1 MSTAA
6 RERPT
11 AAEEG
16 ATERPAPVGE
26 GGAAV
31 VASGGTVA
39 GAGAERATGAG
50 AVTGAA
56 VDDRAAGYRRRGWW
70 RSETFL
76 DDLHRQARERPHHLA
91 IAGRRIAESRTD
103 TLTYAELNRLTDRF
117 ALALLELGVQQ
128 SDFIAVQLPNRWE
141 MVPLIFASIRVGA
154 VIIPISPICTE
165 VELRHRL
172 SLTEARVFITLPE
185 WADTPLAQIATR
197 LKAELPSL
205 EHVLVVDGP
214 LPEGALPF
222 HDHFVAQERETWKG
236 ATARLEG
243 LALGADD
250 PFVVLFTSGTTGLS
264 KGVLHSPNTVHSAV
278 RGYVD
283 AFGAAD
289 GKGEDWV
296 AAVSTPLVHYSGF
309 AQGVLAGVML
319 GGTVAF
325 QDVRRNE
332 ALLDLVERYG
342 ATLLYGPPATLSDVA
357 ASQRAERRDTST
369 LRHVVIGSAPVLQ
382 ELADEVHETLG
393 ARAHSLW
400 GMSEN
405 GPVTTTRPEDPEGW
419 AARSNGHAIDA
430 METRIEA
437 SEAYGAAGAYGA
449 VGAYGAAGAGS
460 REGGAEHPVGR
471 LKVRGASLALGYH
484 RRPEAFAAELDADGW
499 FDTGDLARDD
509 GRGGIRIIGRA
520 RDAVLRDG
528 RVAPMTELEAVI
540 GSHPRAEE
548 AALVGLE
555 AAGGEGHGNVIVAV
569 VVPRGGRGPTLDE
582 VRERVTAAGH
592 DALFLP
598 DRLELVP
605 ALPKTLTGKVRK
617 AELRERYATTP
628 TPPDR

>member
-6 RERPT
+6 KERPT
-11 AAEEG
+11 AAAG
-16 ATERPAPVGE
+16 ATSEE
-26 GGAAV
+26 H
-31 VASGGTVA
+31 
-39 GAGAERATGAG
+39 ATE
-50 AVTGAA
+50 
-56 VDDRAAGYRRRGWW
+56 YRRRGWW
-70 RSETFL
+70 RDETFL
-76 DDLHRQARERPHHLA
+76 DDLHRRAREHPRRLA
-91 IAGRRIAESRTD
+91 IAGRRVAESRTD
-103 TLTYAELNRLTDRF
+103 TLDYAELDRLTDRF
-117 ALALLELGVQQ
+117 ALALLELGVQRG
-128 SDFIAVQLPNRWE
+128 DFVAVQLPNRWE

-172 SLTEARVFITLPE
+172 GLTAARVCITLPE
-185 WADTPLAQIATR
+185 WSGTPLAEIATR
-197 LKAELPSL
+197 LKDELPTL

-214 LPEGALPF
+214 LPEGARPF
-222 HDHFVAQERETWKG
+222 HEHFVAREREEQEG
-236 ATARLEG
+236 ATARLDG

-264 KGVLHSPNTVHSAV
+264 KGVLHSQNTVHAAV

-283 AFGAAD
+283 AFGAGSGD
-289 GKGEDWV
+289 GGDGDGDGNGWV

-342 ATLLYGPPATLSDVA
+342 ATLLYGPPATLADVA

-369 LRHVVIGSAPVLQ
+369 LRHVVIGSAPVLK

-400 GMSEN
+400 GMSEA

-419 AARSNGHAIDA
+419 AARSNGSSIDA
-430 METRIEA
+430 METRIET
-437 SEAYGAAGAYGA
+437 SGAYGSP
-449 VGAYGAAGAGS
+449 GGEGSEGSPEGSLGSGSPAGPAGP
-460 REGGAEHPVGR
+460 EGSVGR
-471 LKVRGASLALGYH
+471 LKIRGASIALGYH
-484 RRPEAFAAELDADGW
+484 RRPEAFAAELDEDGW

-509 GRGGIRIIGRA
+509 GGGGIRIIGRA

-528 RVAPMTELEAVI
+528 QVAPMTELEAVI
-540 GSHPRAEE
+540 GSHPKAAE

-555 AAGGEGHGNVIVAV
+555 SAGGSAAGNVIVAV
-569 VVPRGGRGPTLDE
+569 VVPRGGEGPTLAE
-582 VRERVTAAGH
+582 VRARVTEAGH
-592 DALFLP
+592 GARFLP
-598 DRLELVP
+598 DRVELVP

-617 AELRERYATTP
+617 AELRERYAANTP
-628 TPPDR
+628 A

>member
-6 RERPT
+6 K
-11 AAEEG
+11 
-16 ATERPAPVGE
+16 ERPAPVATADPE
-26 GGAAV
+26 
-31 VASGGTVA
+31 
-39 GAGAERATGAG
+39 ERAAE
-50 AVTGAA
+50 
-56 VDDRAAGYRRRGWW
+56 YRRRGWW
-70 RSETFL
+70 RDETFL
-76 DDLHRQARERPHHLA
+76 DDLHRQARLRPHRLA
-91 IAGRRIAESRTD
+91 IAGRRVAESRTD
-103 TLTYAELNRLTDRF
+103 TLDYAELNRLTDRF
-117 ALALLELGVQQ
+117 ALALLELGVERG
-128 SDFIAVQLPNRWE
+128 DFVAVQLPNRWE

-165 VELRHRL
+165 EELRHRL
-172 SLTEARVFITLPE
+172 ALTEARVCITLPE
-185 WADTPLAQIATR
+185 WSGTPLAEIAVR
-197 LKAELPSL
+197 LKDELPSL
-205 EHVLVVDGP
+205 RHVSVVDGP
-214 LPEGALPF
+214 LPEGTIPF
-222 HDHFVAQERETWKG
+222 HEHFVAGEREEREG
-236 ATARLEG
+236 AAARLDG

-264 KGVLHSPNTVHSAV
+264 KGVLHSQNTVHSAV

-283 AFGAAD
+283 AFGAGD
-289 GKGEDWV
+289 DWV

-342 ATLLYGPPATLSDVA
+342 ATLLYGPPATLADVA
-357 ASQRAERRDTST
+357 ASQRAERRDTRT
-369 LRHVVIGSAPVLQ
+369 LRHVVIGSAPVLR

-419 AARSNGHAIDA
+419 SARSNGSPIDA
-430 METRIEA
+430 METRIET
-437 SEAYGAAGAYGA
+437 SGTYGTTDTGA
-449 VGAYGAAGAGS
+449 
-460 REGGAEHPVGR
+460 VGR

-484 RRPEAFAAELDADGW
+484 RHPEAFAAELDEDGW

-528 RVAPMTELEAVI
+528 QVAPMTELEAVI
-540 GSHPRAEE
+540 GSHPKAAE

-555 AAGGEGHGNVIVAV
+555 PASGSGGGNVIVAV
-569 VVPRGGRGPTLDE
+569 VVPRDGRGPTLDE
-582 VRERVTAAGH
+582 VRARVTEAGH
-592 DALFLP
+592 DARFLP
-598 DRLELVP
+598 DRVELVP

-617 AELRERYATTP
+617 AELRERYAASTP
-628 TPPDR
+628 A

>member
-6 RERPT
+6 KERPVDAAAAAPGER
-11 AAEEG
+11 AAE
-16 ATERPAPVGE
+16 
-26 GGAAV
+26 
-31 VASGGTVA
+31 
-39 GAGAERATGAG
+39 
-50 AVTGAA
+50 
-56 VDDRAAGYRRRGWW
+56 YRRRGWW
-70 RSETFL
+70 RDETFL
-76 DDLHRQARERPHHLA
+76 DDLHRQARERPRRLA
-91 IAGRRIAESRTD
+91 VAGRRVAESRTD
-103 TLTYAELNRLTDRF
+103 TLDYAELNRLTDRF
-117 ALALLELGVQQ
+117 ALALLELGVRRG
-128 SDFIAVQLPNRWE
+128 DFVAVQLPNRWE

-154 VIIPISPICTE
+154 VIIPISPLCTE
-165 VELRHRL
+165 EELRHRL
-172 SLTEARVFITLPE
+172 GLTEARVCITLPE
-185 WADTPLAQIATR
+185 WSGTPLAEIVTC
-197 LKAELPSL
+197 LSHELPFL

-214 LPEGALPF
+214 LSEGALSF
-222 HDHFVAQERETWKG
+222 HEHFVANEREEQEG
-236 ATARLEG
+236 AAARLDG

-264 KGVLHSPNTVHSAV
+264 KGVLHSQNTVHSAV

-283 AFGAAD
+283 AFGAGEGGD
-289 GKGEDWV
+289 GAGWV

-342 ATLLYGPPATLSDVA
+342 ATLLYGPPATLADVA

-369 LRHVVIGSAPVLQ
+369 LRHVVIGSAPVLR

-405 GPVTTTRPEDPEGW
+405 GPVTTTRPEDPDGW
-419 AARSNGHAIDA
+419 SARSNGRAIDA
-430 METRIEA
+430 METRIET
-437 SEAYGAAGAYGA
+437 SEAYGASA
-449 VGAYGAAGAGS
+449 AAGS
-460 REGGAEHPVGR
+460 VGR

-484 RRPEAFAAELDADGW
+484 RRPEAFAAELDEDGW

-528 RVAPMTELEAVI
+528 RVVPMTELEAVI
-540 GSHPRAEE
+540 GSHPKAAE

-555 AAGGEGHGNVIVAV
+555 AANGAGNVIVAV
-569 VVPRGGRGPTLDE
+569 VVPRGGQGPTLEE
-582 VRERVTAAGH
+582 VRARVTEAGH
-592 DALFLP
+592 DARFLP
-598 DRLELVP
+598 DRVEHVP

-617 AELRERYATTP
+617 AELRERYAASTP
-628 TPPDR
+628 A

>member
-6 RERPT
+6 RERPS
-11 AAEEG
+11 
-16 ATERPAPVGE
+16 
-26 GGAAV
+26 AAV
-31 VASGGTVA
+31 AAGALGERTASGGATVTE
-39 GAGAERATGAG
+39 ERAAE
-50 AVTGAA
+50 
-56 VDDRAAGYRRRGWW
+56 YRRRGWW
-70 RSETFL
+70 RDATFL
-76 DDLHRQARERPHHLA
+76 DDLHRQAREHPRRPA
-91 IAGRRIAESRTD
+91 IAGRRVAESRTD
-103 TLTYAELNRLTDRF
+103 TLDYAELNRLTDRF
-117 ALALLELGVQQ
+117 ALALLELGVRRGE
-128 SDFIAVQLPNRWE
+128 FVAVQLPNRWE

-154 VIIPISPICTE
+154 VVIPISPLCTE
-165 VELRHRL
+165 EELRHRL
-172 SLTEARVFITLPE
+172 GLTGARVCVTLPT
-185 WADTPLAQIATR
+185 WSGTPLAEIATR
-197 LKAELPSL
+197 LRSELPAL

-214 LPEGALPF
+214 VPEGARPF
-222 HDHFVAQERETWKG
+222 HDHFVVEEREERED
-236 ATARLEG
+236 AAARLEG
-243 LALGADD
+243 LALGPDD

-264 KGVLHSPNTVHSAV
+264 KGVLHSQNTVHSAV

-289 GKGEDWV
+289 GEGQEWV

-325 QDVRRNE
+325 QDARRNE

-342 ATLLYGPPATLSDVA
+342 ATLLYGPPATLADVA

-369 LRHVVIGSAPVLQ
+369 LRHVVIGSAPVLD

-419 AARSNGHAIDA
+419 AARSNGSAIDA
-430 METRIEA
+430 METRIET
-437 SEAYGAAGAYGA
+437 SEAYGSTDATGA
-449 VGAYGAAGAGS
+449 
-460 REGGAEHPVGR
+460 VGR

-484 RRPEAFAAELDADGW
+484 RRSEAFAAELDEDGW

-520 RDAVLRDG
+520 RDAVVRDG

-555 AAGGEGHGNVIVAV
+555 AAGGQGPGTVIVAV
-569 VVPRGGRGPTLDE
+569 VVPRGGRGPTLE
-582 VRERVTAAGH
+582 EIRARVAQAGH
-592 DALFLP
+592 DTRFLP
-598 DRLELVP
+598 DRVELLP

-617 AELRERYATTP
+617 AELRERYATDTTP
-628 TPPDR
+628 A

>member
-6 RERPT
+6 KERPV
-11 AAEEG
+11 
-16 ATERPAPVGE
+16 P
-26 GGAAV
+26 
-31 VASGGTVA
+31 VA
-39 GAGAERATGAG
+39 GADAEEL
-50 AVTGAA
+50 AA
-56 VDDRAAGYRRRGWW
+56 EYRRRGWW
-70 RSETFL
+70 RDETFL
-76 DDLHRQARERPHHLA
+76 DDLHRQAREHPRRPA
-91 IAGRRIAESRTD
+91 IAARRVAESRTD
-103 TLTYAELNRLTDRF
+103 TLDYAELDRLTDRF
-117 ALALLELGVQQ
+117 ALALLELGVRRG
-128 SDFIAVQLPNRWE
+128 DFVAVQLPNRWE

-172 SLTEARVFITLPE
+172 GLTAARVCVTLPE
-185 WADTPLAQIATR
+185 WSGTQLAEIATR
-197 LKAELPSL
+197 LKDELPTL

-214 LPEGALPF
+214 LPEGAHPF
-222 HDHFVAQERETWKG
+222 HEHFVAREREEQEG
-236 ATARLEG
+236 AAARLDG

-264 KGVLHSPNTVHSAV
+264 KGVLHSQNTVHAAV

-283 AFGAAD
+283 AFGAGSGD
-289 GKGEDWV
+289 GGDGDGDGNGWV

-342 ATLLYGPPATLSDVA
+342 ATLLYGPPATLADVA

-369 LRHVVIGSAPVLQ
+369 LRHVVIGSAPVLK

-400 GMSEN
+400 GMSEA

-419 AARSNGHAIDA
+419 AARSNGSSIDA
-430 METRIEA
+430 METRIET
-437 SEAYGAAGAYGA
+437 SEAYGSPGGEGSEGSSEGSSDSGSPAGP
-449 VGAYGAAGAGS
+449 AGS
-460 REGGAEHPVGR
+460 VGR
-471 LKVRGASLALGYH
+471 LKIRGASIALGYH
-484 RRPEAFAAELDADGW
+484 RRPEAFAAELDEDGW

-509 GRGGIRIIGRA
+509 GAGGIRIIGRA

-528 RVAPMTELEAVI
+528 QVAPMTELEAVI
-540 GSHPRAEE
+540 GSHPKAAE

-555 AAGGEGHGNVIVAV
+555 PAAGSAAGNVIVAV
-569 VVPRGGRGPTLDE
+569 VVPRDGEGPTLAE
-582 VRERVTAAGH
+582 VRARVTEAGH
-592 DALFLP
+592 GARFLP
-598 DRLELVP
+598 DRVELVP

-617 AELRERYATTP
+617 AELRERYATNTP
-628 TPPDR
+628 V

>member
-1 MSTAA
+1 MSTPVTTRAGTTA
-6 RERPT
+6 GERT
-11 AAEEG
+11 A
-16 ATERPAPVGE
+16 P
-26 GGAAV
+26 
-31 VASGGTVA
+31 
-39 GAGAERATGAG
+39 ATGA
-50 AVTGAA
+50 VPEE
-56 VDDRAAGYRRRGWW
+56 RAAEYRRRGWW
-70 RSETFL
+70 REETFL
-76 DDLHRQARERPHHLA
+76 DDLHRQAALRPRRLA
-91 IAGRRIAESRTD
+91 VAGRRVAESRTD
-103 TLTYAELNRLTDRF
+103 TLDYAELNRLTDRF
-117 ALALLELGVQQ
+117 ALALLELGVRPG
-128 SDFIAVQLPNRWE
+128 DFVAVQLPNRWE

-165 VELRHRL
+165 EELRHRL
-172 SLTEARVFITLPE
+172 GLTGARVCVTLPT
-185 WADTPLAQIATR
+185 WADTPLAEIVTR
-197 LKAELPSL
+197 LQGELPSL

-214 LPEGALPF
+214 VPEGALPF
-222 HDHFVAQERETWKG
+222 HEHFVAEEREEHEG
-236 ATARLEG
+236 AAARLDG

-264 KGVLHSPNTVHSAV
+264 KGVLHSQNTVHSAV

-283 AFGAAD
+283 AFGAGD
-289 GKGEDWV
+289 DWV

-342 ATLLYGPPATLSDVA
+342 ATLLYGPPATLADVA

-369 LRHVVIGSAPVLQ
+369 LRHVVIGSAPVLR
-382 ELADEVHETLG
+382 ELSDEVHETLG

-405 GPVTTTRPEDPEGW
+405 GPVTTTRPEDPAGW
-419 AARSNGHAIDA
+419 AARSNGTAIEA
-430 METRIEA
+430 METRIETSPEFGVPEA
-437 SEAYGAAGAYGA
+437 SGTP
-449 VGAYGAAGAGS
+449 GS
-460 REGGAEHPVGR
+460 VGR

-484 RRPEAFAAELDADGW
+484 RRPEAFAAELGADGW

-528 RVAPMTELEAVI
+528 QVAPMTELEAVI
-540 GSHPRAEE
+540 GSHPQAVE

-555 AAGGEGHGNVIVAV
+555 PPAGRTASGPGNVIVAV
-569 VVPRGGRGPTLDE
+569 VVPRDGRGPTLQE
-582 VRERVTAAGH
+582 VRDRVAEAGH
-592 DALFLP
+592 DRRFLP

-617 AELRERYATTP
+617 AELRERYTVP
-628 TPPDR
+628 SPSPSPSPSSSPVL

>member
-6 RERPT
+6 TALGERT
-11 AAEEG
+11 
-16 ATERPAPVGE
+16 
-26 GGAAV
+26 
-31 VASGGTVA
+31 ASGGPTVT
-39 GAGAERATGAG
+39 AERAAE
-50 AVTGAA
+50 
-56 VDDRAAGYRRRGWW
+56 YRRRGWW
-70 RSETFL
+70 RDETFL
-76 DDLHRQARERPHHLA
+76 DDLHRQAREHPRRPA
-91 IAGRRIAESRTD
+91 IAGRRVAESRTD
-103 TLTYAELNRLTDRF
+103 TLDYAELNRLTDRF
-117 ALALLELGVQQ
+117 ALALLDLGVRRG
-128 SDFIAVQLPNRWE
+128 DFVAVQLPNRWE

-165 VELRHRL
+165 EELRHRL
-172 SLTEARVFITLPE
+172 GLTEARVCITLPA
-185 WADTPLAQIATR
+185 WSGTPLAEIATR
-197 LKAELPSL
+197 LKSELATL

-214 LPEGALPF
+214 LPEGARPF
-222 HDHFVAQERETWKG
+222 HGHFVAEEREEREG
-236 ATARLEG
+236 AAARLAG
-243 LALGADD
+243 LALGPDD

-264 KGVLHSPNTVHSAV
+264 KGVLHSQNTVHSAV

-289 GKGEDWV
+289 GEGQEWV

-309 AQGVLAGVML
+309 AQGVLAGVLL

-342 ATLLYGPPATLSDVA
+342 ATLLYGPPATLADVA
-357 ASQRAERRDTST
+357 ASQRAERRDTRT

-405 GPVTTTRPEDPEGW
+405 GPVTTTRPEDPAGW
-419 AARSNGHAIDA
+419 AARSNGSAIDA
-430 METRIEA
+430 METRIET
-437 SEAYGAAGAYGA
+437 SEAYGSTGAT
-449 VGAYGAAGAGS
+449 
-460 REGGAEHPVGR
+460 GGVGR

-484 RRPEAFAAELDADGW
+484 RRPEAFAAELDEDGW

-520 RDAVLRDG
+520 RDAVVRDG

-555 AAGGEGHGNVIVAV
+555 AAGGQGHGNVIVAV
-569 VVPRGGRGPTLDE
+569 VVPRGGRGPTLE
-582 VRERVTAAGH
+582 EIRARVTRAGH
-592 DALFLP
+592 DARFLP
-598 DRLELVP
+598 DRVELLP

-617 AELRERYATTP
+617 AELRERYA
-628 TPPDR
+628 PDTSSS

>member
-6 RERPT
+6 K
-11 AAEEG
+11 A
-16 ATERPAPVGE
+16 RPAPV
-26 GGAAV
+26 
-31 VASGGTVA
+31 
-39 GAGAERATGAG
+39 ATADPGQ
-50 AVTGAA
+50 
-56 VDDRAAGYRRRGWW
+56 RAAEYRRRGWW
-70 RSETFL
+70 RDETFL
-76 DDLHRQARERPHHLA
+76 DDLHRQARLRPRRLA
-91 IAGRRIAESRTD
+91 IAGRRVAESRTD
-103 TLTYAELNRLTDRF
+103 TLDYAELNRLTDRF
-117 ALALLELGVQQ
+117 ALALLELDVERG
-128 SDFIAVQLPNRWE
+128 DFVAVQLPNRWE

-165 VELRHRL
+165 EELRHRL
-172 SLTEARVFITLPE
+172 ALTDARVCITLPE
-185 WADTPLAQIATR
+185 WSGTPLAEIAVR
-197 LKAELPSL
+197 LKDELPSL
-205 EHVLVVDGP
+205 RHVSVVDGP
-214 LPEGALPF
+214 LPEGTIPF
-222 HDHFVAQERETWKG
+222 HEHFVAEEREEREG
-236 ATARLEG
+236 AAERLDG

-264 KGVLHSPNTVHSAV
+264 KGVLHSQNTVHSAV

-283 AFGAAD
+283 AFGAGD
-289 GKGEDWV
+289 DWV

-342 ATLLYGPPATLSDVA
+342 ATLLYGPPATLADVA
-357 ASQRAERRDTST
+357 ASQRAERRDTRT
-369 LRHVVIGSAPVLQ
+369 LRHVVIGSAPVLR

-419 AARSNGHAIDA
+419 AARSNGSPIEA
-430 METRIEA
+430 METRIET
-437 SEAYGAAGAYGA
+437 SGTYGTTDTGA
-449 VGAYGAAGAGS
+449 
-460 REGGAEHPVGR
+460 VGR

-484 RRPEAFAAELDADGW
+484 RRPEAFAAELDEDGW

-528 RVAPMTELEAVI
+528 QVAPMTELEAVI
-540 GSHPRAEE
+540 GSHPKAAE

-555 AAGGEGHGNVIVAV
+555 PASGGGGGGGGGNVIVAV
-569 VVPRGGRGPTLDE
+569 VVPRDGRGPTLDE
-582 VRERVTAAGH
+582 VRARVTEAGH
-592 DALFLP
+592 DARFLP
-598 DRLELVP
+598 DRVELLP

-617 AELRERYATTP
+617 AELRERYATSTP
-628 TPPDR
+628 A

>member
-6 RERPT
+6 RERP
-11 AAEEG
+11 
-16 ATERPAPVGE
+16 APVG
-26 GGAAV
+26 AAAETA
-31 VASGGTVA
+31 VAE
-39 GAGAERATGAG
+39 ERAAE
-50 AVTGAA
+50 
-56 VDDRAAGYRRRGWW
+56 YRRRGWW

-103 TLTYAELNRLTDRF
+103 TLTYAELSRLTDRF
-117 ALALLELGVQQ
+117 ALALLELGVRRG
-128 SDFIAVQLPNRWE
+128 DFVAVQLPNRWE
-141 MVPLIFASIRVGA
+141 MVPLIFASIRIGA

-172 SLTEARVFITLPE
+172 SLTEARVCVTLPE
-185 WADTPLAQIATR
+185 WADTPLAAIATR

-214 LPEGALPF
+214 PPEGALPF
-222 HDHFVAQERETWKG
+222 HDHFVAREREAWKG
-236 ATARLEG
+236 ATARLEE

-289 GKGEDWV
+289 GTGGDWV

-342 ATLLYGPPATLSDVA
+342 ATLLYGPPATLADVA
-357 ASQRAERRDTST
+357 AAQRAERRDTGT

-437 SEAYGAAGAYGA
+437 SEAYGAPGTDKAPGAAEAHGA
-449 VGAYGAAGAGS
+449 TEVHGAAEVHRAAGAGS

-555 AAGGEGHGNVIVAV
+555 ASEGEGHGTVIVAV

-582 VRERVTAAGH
+582 VRDRVTAAGH

-598 DRLELVP
+598 DRVELVP

-617 AELRERYATTP
+617 AELRERYATAAHP
-628 TPPDR
+628 A

>member
-6 RERPT
+6 KERPT
-11 AAEEG
+11 AA
-16 ATERPAPVGE
+16 
-26 GGAAV
+26 
-31 VASGGTVA
+31 A
-39 GAGAERATGAG
+39 GAISDEHAAE
-50 AVTGAA
+50 
-56 VDDRAAGYRRRGWW
+56 YRRRGWW
-70 RSETFL
+70 RDETFL
-76 DDLHRQARERPHHLA
+76 DDLHRRAREHPRRLA
-91 IAGRRIAESRTD
+91 IAGRRVAESRTD
-103 TLTYAELNRLTDRF
+103 TLDYAELDRLTDRF
-117 ALALLELGVQQ
+117 ALALLELGVQRG
-128 SDFIAVQLPNRWE
+128 DFVAVQLPNRWE

-172 SLTEARVFITLPE
+172 GLTAARVCITLPE
-185 WADTPLAQIATR
+185 WSGTPLAEIATR
-197 LKAELPSL
+197 LKDELPTL

-214 LPEGALPF
+214 LPEGARPF
-222 HDHFVAQERETWKG
+222 HEHFVAREREEQEG
-236 ATARLEG
+236 AAARLDG

-264 KGVLHSPNTVHSAV
+264 KGVLHSQNTVHAAV

-283 AFGAAD
+283 AFGAGSGD
-289 GKGEDWV
+289 GGDGDGGDGDGNGWV

-342 ATLLYGPPATLSDVA
+342 ATLLYGPPATLADVA

-369 LRHVVIGSAPVLQ
+369 LRHVVIGSAPVLK

-400 GMSEN
+400 GMSEA

-419 AARSNGHAIDA
+419 AARSNGSSIDA
-430 METRIEA
+430 METRIET
-437 SEAYGAAGAYGA
+437 SGAYGSP
-449 VGAYGAAGAGS
+449 GGEGSEGSSDGSLGSGSPAGPEGS
-460 REGGAEHPVGR
+460 VGR
-471 LKVRGASLALGYH
+471 LKIRGASIALGYH
-484 RRPEAFAAELDADGW
+484 RRPEAFAAELDEDGW

-509 GRGGIRIIGRA
+509 GGGGIRIIGRA

-528 RVAPMTELEAVI
+528 QVAPMTELEAVI
-540 GSHPRAEE
+540 GSHPKAAE

-555 AAGGEGHGNVIVAV
+555 SAGGSAAGSAAGNVIVAV
-569 VVPRGGRGPTLDE
+569 VVPRGGEGPTLAE
-582 VRERVTAAGH
+582 VRARVTEAGH
-592 DALFLP
+592 GARFLP
-598 DRLELVP
+598 DRVELVP

-617 AELRERYATTP
+617 AELRERYAANTP
-628 TPPDR
+628 A

>member
-1 MSTAA
+1 MSTAS

-11 AAEEG
+11 AA
-16 ATERPAPVGE
+16 V
-26 GGAAV
+26 GAASEQR
-31 VASGGTVA
+31 SGVH
-39 GAGAERATGAG
+39 EQ
-50 AVTGAA
+50 
-56 VDDRAAGYRRRGWW
+56 RAAEYRRRGWW
-70 RSETFL
+70 REETFL
-76 DDLHRQARERPHHLA
+76 DDLHRQARLRPRRLA
-91 IAGRRIAESRTD
+91 IAGRRVAESRTD
-103 TLTYAELNRLTDRF
+103 TLDYAELNRLTDRF
-117 ALALLELGVQQ
+117 ALALLELGAGRG
-128 SDFIAVQLPNRWE
+128 DFIAVQLPNRWE

-154 VIIPISPICTE
+154 VIIPISPLCTE
-165 VELRHRL
+165 EELRHRL
-172 SLTEARVFITLPE
+172 GLTEARVCITLPE
-185 WADTPLAQIATR
+185 WSGTPLAEIATR
-197 LKAELPSL
+197 LKDELPSL

-214 LPEGALPF
+214 LPPAGALSF
-222 HDHFVAQERETWKG
+222 HEHFVARQREEQEG
-236 ATARLEG
+236 AAVRLDG

-264 KGVLHSPNTVHSAV
+264 KGVLHSQNTVHSAV

-283 AFGAAD
+283 AFGAGEGD
-289 GKGEDWV
+289 GGGQGDGWV

-342 ATLLYGPPATLSDVA
+342 ATLLYGPPATLADVA

-369 LRHVVIGSAPVLQ
+369 LRHVVIGSAPVLK

-400 GMSEN
+400 GMSEA

-419 AARSNGHAIDA
+419 AARSNGSSIDA
-430 METRIEA
+430 METRIET
-437 SEAYGAAGAYGA
+437 SQAYGASAAEGA
-449 VGAYGAAGAGS
+449 VG
-460 REGGAEHPVGR
+460 R
-471 LKVRGASLALGYH
+471 LRVRGASLALGYH
-484 RRPEAFAAELDADGW
+484 RRPEAFAAELGEDGW

-509 GRGGIRIIGRA
+509 GKGGIRIIGRA

-528 RVAPMTELEAVI
+528 QVAPMTELEAVI

-555 AAGGEGHGNVIVAV
+555 AAAGEGPGHVIVAV
-569 VVPRGGRGPTLDE
+569 VVPRGGRGPTLEE
-582 VRERVTAAGH
+582 VRARVTEAGH
-592 DALFLP
+592 DARFLP
-598 DRLELVP
+598 DRVELLP

-617 AELRERYATTP
+617 AELRERYATP
-628 TPPDR
+628 TPA

>member
-1 MSTAA
+1 MSTAVTSLG
-6 RERPT
+6 ERT
-11 AAEEG
+11 TSAGTADTEERAAE
-16 ATERPAPVGE
+16 
-26 GGAAV
+26 
-31 VASGGTVA
+31 
-39 GAGAERATGAG
+39 
-50 AVTGAA
+50 
-56 VDDRAAGYRRRGWW
+56 YRRRGWW
-70 RSETFL
+70 RDETFL
-76 DDLHRQARERPHHLA
+76 DDLHRQAREHPRRPA
-91 IAGRRIAESRTD
+91 IAGRRVAESRTD
-103 TLTYAELNRLTDRF
+103 TLDYAELDRLTDRF
-117 ALALLELGVQQ
+117 ALALLELGVQRG
-128 SDFIAVQLPNRWE
+128 DFVAVQLPNRWE

-172 SLTEARVFITLPE
+172 GLTAARVCITLPE
-185 WADTPLAQIATR
+185 WSGTPLAEIATR
-197 LKAELPSL
+197 LKDELPTL

-214 LPEGALPF
+214 LPEGARPF
-222 HDHFVAQERETWKG
+222 HEHFVAREREEQEG
-236 ATARLEG
+236 AAARLDG

-264 KGVLHSPNTVHSAV
+264 KGVLHSQNTVHAAV

-283 AFGAAD
+283 AFGAGSGD
-289 GKGEDWV
+289 GGDGDGNGWV

-342 ATLLYGPPATLSDVA
+342 ATLLYGPPATLADVA

-369 LRHVVIGSAPVLQ
+369 LRHVVIGSAPVLK

-400 GMSEN
+400 GMSEA

-419 AARSNGHAIDA
+419 AARSNGSPIDA
-430 METRIEA
+430 METRIET
-437 SEAYGAAGAYGA
+437 SGAYGSP
-449 VGAYGAAGAGS
+449 GGEGSEGSSDGSSGSGGPAGPTGPTGPAGS
-460 REGGAEHPVGR
+460 VGR
-471 LKVRGASLALGYH
+471 LKIRGASIALGYH
-484 RRPEAFAAELDADGW
+484 RRPEAFAAELDEDGW

-509 GRGGIRIIGRA
+509 GGGGIRILGRA

-528 RVAPMTELEAVI
+528 QVAPMTELEAVI
-540 GSHPRAEE
+540 GSHPKAAE

-555 AAGGEGHGNVIVAV
+555 TVDGNPAGNVIVAV
-569 VVPRGGRGPTLDE
+569 VVPRDGEGPTLAE
-582 VRERVTAAGH
+582 VRARVTEAGH
-592 DALFLP
+592 GARFLP
-598 DRLELVP
+598 DRVELVP

-617 AELRERYATTP
+617 AELRERYATNTP
-628 TPPDR
+628 V

>member
-6 RERPT
+6 RERRAPV
-11 AAEEG
+11 ESG
-16 ATERPAPVGE
+16 ATERPGPVPERRTERPGPAAEAVTAEVAAGSTAGVAE
-26 GGAAV
+26 GGTAGDT
-31 VASGGTVA
+31 ASF
-39 GAGAERATGAG
+39 
-50 AVTGAA
+50 
-56 VDDRAAGYRRRGWW
+56 VDGRAAEYRRRGWW

-76 DDLHRQARERPHHLA
+76 DDLHRQARERPHRLA

-103 TLTYAELNRLTDRF
+103 TLTYAELDRLTDRF
-117 ALALLELGVQQ
+117 ALALLELGVRRG
-128 SDFIAVQLPNRWE
+128 DFVAVQLPNRWE

-172 SLTEARVFITLPE
+172 SLTEARVCITLPE
-185 WADTPLAQIATR
+185 WAGTPLAEIATR

-222 HDHFVAQERETWKG
+222 HDHFVAPEREAWKG

-289 GKGEDWV
+289 GKGQDWV

-342 ATLLYGPPATLSDVA
+342 ATLLYGPPATLADVA
-357 ASQRAERRDTST
+357 ASQRAERRDTGT

-405 GPVTTTRPEDPEGW
+405 GPVTTTRPEDPAGW

-437 SEAYGAAGAYGA
+437 SEAYGAAGAYR
-449 VGAYGAAGAGS
+449 AAGAGS
-460 REGGAEHPVGR
+460 REGGAEPPVGR

-484 RRPEAFAAELDADGW
+484 RRPEAFAAELDEDGW

-555 AAGGEGHGNVIVAV
+555 AADGKGHGNVIVAV

-582 VRERVTAAGH
+582 VRDRVTAAGH

-598 DRLELVP
+598 DRVELVP

-617 AELRERYATTP
+617 AELRERYATAAHP
-628 TPPDR
+628 A